1 MGRKNYVTAGNIKTK
16 NAYMQKVVDSLDEIA
31 CYRRVVIGG
40 DMGTGRDTVA
50 ELIHERSAQSSLPM
64 RKVDCRQAKAYDL
77 FIKPDVVTYLDD
89 VHTLNKGM
97 RRKLV
102 LELREN
108 ADACVI
114 SSAREDL
121 MDMAAKGDFPKDLFR
136 TLAEVF
142 IQVPRICQRREDIP
156 AMVRDALSK
165 YNKKYDKHVKIESSA
180 MTHLV
185 HYNYRSNISEL
196 YNIVERAVLIN
207 TTGTI
212 KANSI
217 LSVLDADSL
226 SLVTMICLLYTSPSP
241 RD

>member
-1 MGRKNYVTAGNIKTK
+1 
-16 NAYMQKVVDSLDEIA
+16 
-31 CYRRVVIGG
+31 
-40 DMGTGRDTVA
+40 
-50 ELIHERSAQSSLPM
+50 
-64 RKVDCRQAKAYDL
+64 
-77 FIKPDVVTYLDD
+77 
-89 VHTLNKGM
+89 
-97 RRKLV
+97 
-102 LELREN
+102 
-108 ADACVI
+108 
-114 SSAREDL
+114 

-142 IQVPRICQRREDIP
+142 IQVPKICQRREDIP
-156 AMVRDALSK
+156 AMVRDALRK

-226 SLVTMICLLYTSPSP
+226 SLVTMMKDDKLSLKESLDRYERTLLVNAINDTETAEAAARLLHISRSSLYAKCSKYGIEVSEHGYA
-241 RD
+241 DDQAL